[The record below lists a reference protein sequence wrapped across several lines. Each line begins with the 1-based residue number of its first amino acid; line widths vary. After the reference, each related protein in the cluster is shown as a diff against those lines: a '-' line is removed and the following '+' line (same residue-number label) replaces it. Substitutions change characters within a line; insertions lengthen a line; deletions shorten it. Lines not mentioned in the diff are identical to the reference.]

1 MNLVS
6 KGYPGVLCII
16 LATFN
21 SLKLFQNKKK
31 QIKRV
36 PYTKR
41 GEGGK
46 KTKLTTN
53 THMDPNLFAALG
65 CVVPSVIYKTM

>member
-46 KTKLTTN
+46 KQN
-53 THMDPNLFAALG
+53 
-65 CVVPSVIYKTM
+65 